1 MTKKLPILVLTVL
14 VGLCWGQSVFAQ
26 DENQEEIRRIQNE
39 FAAKNWHKF
48 DFAAKKVTKA
58 QLDKLSTDGL
68 VSELELLRGVVF
80 GKRGRIF
87 KERPV
92 QDFLERQSWYK
103 PNAKF
108 SNSVLTKMERD
119 NIDLIRQ
126 VEAEKHLTIQPGDYR
141 WWQNKLITAENLGSY
156 TAAEWRVMIAEIEAI
171 HGKTFPDEEWL
182 QKYFNERYWYKPN
195 PNYSPAV
202 LTETERKNIAFII
215 EARNQERNVAVSV
228 GDMDKFQ
235 NSLLTEDLLK
245 GLSMNDLRLLRNEF
259 LARRGYKFNTPG
271 IRQYFDWRDWYKP
284 LKDQRKVK
292 LNETEKQNIKL
303 IESVE
308 AKLREKIATEL
319 ISSDTLG
326 ELFVEDLRVLR
337 NEIYARRGRVFKDAQ
352 LQKYFSAQSWYKPN
366 PEFKDDML
374 TEIEYKNLAVIRE
387 AEQGAISKFSEFEG

>member
-1 MTKKLPILVLTVL
+1 
-14 VGLCWGQSVFAQ
+14 
-26 DENQEEIRRIQNE
+26 
-39 FAAKNWHKF
+39 
-48 DFAAKKVTKA
+48 
-58 QLDKLSTDGL
+58 
-68 VSELELLRGVVF
+68 
-80 GKRGRIF
+80 
-87 KERPV
+87 
-92 QDFLERQSWYK
+92 
-103 PNAKF
+103 
-108 SNSVLTKMERD
+108 MERD

-235 NSLLTEDLLK
+235 NSLLTEELLK

>member
-141 WWQNKLITAENLGSY
+141 WWQNKLITAESLGSY

-215 EARNQERNVAVSV
+215 DARNQERNVAVSV

-235 NSLLTEDLLK
+235 NSLLTEELLK